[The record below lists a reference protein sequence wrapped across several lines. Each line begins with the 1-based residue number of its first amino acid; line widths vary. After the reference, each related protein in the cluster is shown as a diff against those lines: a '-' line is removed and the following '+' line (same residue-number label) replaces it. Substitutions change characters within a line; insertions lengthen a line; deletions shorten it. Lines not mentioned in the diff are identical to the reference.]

1 MGHKPGILPA
11 ALFAKAVYKCTQATT
26 AAPAI
31 AYTLENEIEAFSSAP
46 TIART
51 SAGIY
56 TFTKTGAFTAN
67 KTRAIVVSNHSAPRV
82 CNVVYTSAD
91 VITLNFSDV
100 ATPSAADSGDF
111 ELEIQIYY

>member
-1 MGHKPGILPA
+1 MGHTAGVFGAIPA
-11 ALFAKAVYKCTQATT
+11 QRQVYKITQATT

-31 AYTLENEIEAFSSAP
+31 AYTLENGIDALATAP
-46 TIART
+46 TIARA

-56 TFTKTGAFTAN
+56 TFTKTGAWTAN
-67 KTRAIVVSNHSAPRV
+67 KTFVKVTPSKATPII

-100 ATPSAADSGDF
+100 ATPSVADSGDF
-111 ELEIQIYY
+111 DMEIAVYA

>member
-1 MGHKPGILPA
+1 MGHKPGVLPA

-46 TIART
+46 TLART
-51 SAGIY
+51 SAGVY
-56 TFTKTGAFTAN
+56 TVTKTGAFTAN
-67 KTRAIVVSNHSAPRV
+67 KTRAIVVSNKATAVIPAV
-82 CNVVYTSAD
+82 IYTSAD
-91 VITLNFSDV
+91 VITLQFFDA